1 MIVAV
6 SAALLAFIA
15 SAVISNDHNGLIGV
29 FIVIINLYGLV
40 MSLKHYERSR
50 MHINVR
56 GKYRDMISNVSEI
69 DGRKNN
75 MARKEGKDAHPTR
88 FPRLNRIRGDVLWS
102 RLHLILAF
110 VGLTVCFY

>member
-15 SAVISNDHNGLIGV
+15 SAAISNDHNGLIGV

-56 GKYRDMISNVSEI
+56 GKYRDMISNASEF
-69 DGRKNN
+69 DGRKIN
-75 MARKEGKDAHPTR
+75 MARKVRQGRAPHPFST
-88 FPRLNRIRGDVLWS
+88 FE
-102 RLHLILAF
+102 
-110 VGLTVCFY
+110 